1 MKTTLSK
8 ITQMQFDFTTPKG
21 QVIKKIRE
29 GRTTKMSIYCLLW
42 QENTWAGC
50 DFFNTE
56 QDVISTLFS

>member
-1 MKTTLSK
+1 MKTTLNQ

-21 QVIKKIRE
+21 QVIRKIERKE
-29 GRTTKMSIYCLLW
+29 QTISIYCLLW

-56 QDVISTLFS
+56 QDVTSTLFS